1 MILATSL
8 INKVHAQHANT
19 ISIPE
24 TNKKMKMNLQKY
36 WKIKVYKHA
45 YILALLI
52 IAPLWLQ
59 ACGTSNRSKADDSVT
74 ERTMPEIGGEFSAD
88 IEQSKITDNKTE
100 AISNGIN
107 IGIKSITIPEYPKG
121 DYIPFSNC
129 PQDKITKFEFR
140 VENRGADF
148 DKKGKAIFG
157 AVQIKR
163 LSDGMVLL
171 NEEAVL
177 EFKAFTPGWIR
188 FKFDP
193 IDLSQ
198 PGLYEVTVEA
208 YMVDLSAYLKDK
220 SVKPMPLDT
229 DLSDN
234 KVVYVNRVTNNELLA
249 ENSLNR
255 FDFEGMQSTRD
266 LADQGW
272 NFSHL
277 PDSVQISNKGIGGSK
292 AVVIHLHKGD
302 KNKRKLYTPTMAM
315 VENQQVN
322 FQFKL
327 LDAQSGENVTEE
339 LMSSETFKA
348 EVSHQKFCAKGLEV
362 TFKHKVSDA
371 QATED
376 GFFEF
381 RPMPVYQEAGN
392 FRGQIAFIN
401 LSAYPEILLVIDEV
415 IVQAL
420 N

>member
-1 MILATSL
+1 
-8 INKVHAQHANT
+8 
-19 ISIPE
+19 
-24 TNKKMKMNLQKY
+24 MKICTQIYLMT
-36 WKIKVYKHA
+36 
-45 YILALLI
+45 LLV
-52 IAPLWLQ
+52 IAPVWLL
-59 ACGTSNRSKADDSVT
+59 AFGNNGNGNKAEGSDIAET
-74 ERTMPEIGGEFSAD
+74 IGEKEGDFSGAKD
-88 IEQSKITDNKTE
+88 IAYSEITDNETE
-100 AISNGIN
+100 ALAQGIN
-107 IGIKSITIPEYPKG
+107 IGIKSITIPEHPRG
-121 DYIPFSNC
+121 DYVPFSNC
-129 PQDKITKFEFR
+129 PQDQITKFEFR

-163 LSDGMVLL
+163 LADGTVLL

-177 EFKAFTPGWIR
+177 EFRAFTPGWVR
-188 FKFDP
+188 FRFDP

-198 PGLYEVTVEA
+198 AGLYEVTVEA
-208 YMVDLSAYLKDK
+208 YMVDLPAYLKNK
-220 SVKPMPLDT
+220 SVKPKPLDT

-234 KVVYVNRVTNNELLA
+234 KVVYINRVTNDELLA

-255 FDFEGMQSTRD
+255 FDFEGMKSTRD

-292 AVVIHLHKGD
+292 AIAIHLHKGD

-315 VENQQVN
+315 VENEQVN

-327 LDAQSGENVTEE
+327 LDAQSGKDVTEA
-339 LMSSETFKA
+339 LMASEGFRA
-348 EVSHQKFCAKGLEV
+348 EVSVQKICRTGVEV
-362 TFKHKVSDA
+362 TFKHNASDA

-376 GFFEF
+376 GFFSF

>member
-1 MILATSL
+1 M
-8 INKVHAQHANT
+8 K
-19 ISIPE
+19 ISTQIYLM
-24 TNKKMKMNLQKY
+24 T
-36 WKIKVYKHA
+36 
-45 YILALLI
+45 LLV
-52 IAPLWLQ
+52 IAPVWLL
-59 ACGTSNRSKADDSVT
+59 ACGNNGNGNKADGSDIAETIGEKEGGFSGAEDVVY
-74 ERTMPEIGGEFSAD
+74 PE
-88 IEQSKITDNKTE
+88 ITDNETDTL
-100 AISNGIN
+100 AQGIN
-107 IGIKSITIPEYPKG
+107 IGIKYITIPEHPRG
-121 DYIPFSNC
+121 DYVPFSNC
-129 PQDKITKFEFR
+129 PQDQVTKFEFR

-163 LSDGMVLL
+163 LADGTVLL

-177 EFKAFTPGWIR
+177 EFRAFTPGWVR
-188 FKFDP
+188 FRFDP

-198 PGLYEVTVEA
+198 AGLYEVTVEA
-208 YMVDLSAYLKDK
+208 YMVDLPAYLKNK
-220 SVKPMPLDT
+220 SVKPKPLDT

-234 KVVYVNRVTNNELLA
+234 KVVYINRVTNNELLA

-292 AVVIHLHKGD
+292 AIAIHLHKGD
-302 KNKRKLYTPTMAM
+302 KNKRKLYTPTVSM

-348 EVSHQKFCAKGLEV
+348 EVSHQKFCATGLEV

-376 GFFEF
+376 GFFSF
-381 RPMPVYQEAGN
+381 QPMPVYQEPGN

>member
-1 MILATSL
+1 M
-8 INKVHAQHANT
+8 
-19 ISIPE
+19 
-24 TNKKMKMNLQKY
+24 
-36 WKIKVYKHA
+36 KVYTQI
-45 YILALLI
+45 YLLVLLVI
-52 IAPLWLQ
+52 TPLWSL
-59 ACGTSNRSKADDSVT
+59 ACSNNGNRSNADGSTKEKTIRENGGYFSEAKDFVQ
-74 ERTMPEIGGEFSAD
+74 PEIAD
-88 IEQSKITDNKTE
+88 SETE
-100 AISNGIN
+100 VPAQGIN
-107 IGIKSITIPEYPKG
+107 IGIKYITIPEHPRG
-121 DYIPFSNC
+121 DYVPFSNC
-129 PQDKITKFEFR
+129 PQDQVTKFEFR

-163 LSDGMVLL
+163 LSDGTVLL

-177 EFKAFTPGWIR
+177 EFRAFSPGWVR
-188 FKFDP
+188 FRFDP

-198 PGLYEVTVEA
+198 PGLYEVTVES
-208 YMVDLSAYLKDK
+208 YMVDLPAYLKDK
-220 SVKPMPLDT
+220 SMKPTPLDT

-234 KVVYVNRVTNNELLA
+234 KVMYVNRVTNNELLA

-277 PDSVQISNKGIGGSK
+277 PDSVQISNKGTGGSK
-292 AVVIHLHKGD
+292 AIAIHLHKGD
-302 KNKRKLYTPTMAM
+302 KNKRKLYTPTISM

-327 LDAQSGENVTEE
+327 LDAQSGKNVTEE

-376 GFFEF
+376 GFFSF
-381 RPMPVYQEAGN
+381 QPMPVYQEPGN

>member
-1 MILATSL
+1 M
-8 INKVHAQHANT
+8 
-19 ISIPE
+19 
-24 TNKKMKMNLQKY
+24 
-36 WKIKVYKHA
+36 KVYTQI
-45 YILALLI
+45 YLLVLLVI
-52 IAPLWLQ
+52 TPLWSL
-59 ACGTSNRSKADDSVT
+59 ACSNNGNRSNADGSTKEETIRKNGGDFSEAEDFVQ
-74 ERTMPEIGGEFSAD
+74 PEIAD
-88 IEQSKITDNKTE
+88 SETE
-100 AISNGIN
+100 VPAQGIN
-107 IGIKSITIPEYPKG
+107 IGIKYITIPEHPRG
-121 DYIPFSNC
+121 DYVPFSNC
-129 PQDKITKFEFR
+129 PQDQVTKFEFR

-177 EFKAFTPGWIR
+177 EFRAFSPGWVR
-188 FKFDP
+188 FRFDP

-198 PGLYEVTVEA
+198 PGLYEVTVES
-208 YMVDLSAYLKDK
+208 YMVDLPAYLKDK
-220 SVKPMPLDT
+220 SVKPTPLDT

-277 PDSVQISNKGIGGSK
+277 PDSVQISNKGTGGSK
-292 AVVIHLHKGD
+292 AIAIHLHKGD
-302 KNKRKLYTPTMAM
+302 KNKRKLYTPTISM

-327 LDAQSGENVTEE
+327 LDAQSGKNVTEE

-376 GFFEF
+376 GFFSF
-381 RPMPVYQEAGN
+381 QPMPVYQEPGN

>member
-1 MILATSL
+1 MIQLAVFPL
-8 INKVHAQHANT
+8 Y
-19 ISIPE
+19 
-24 TNKKMKMNLQKY
+24 L
-36 WKIKVYKHA
+36 
-45 YILALLI
+45 LA
-52 IAPLWLQ
+52 
-59 ACGTSNRSKADDSVT
+59 CSNNGNRSKADGFGMSETSREKRADFSEAEDFVH
-74 ERTMPEIGGEFSAD
+74 PEITNHE
-88 IEQSKITDNKTE
+88 TE
-100 AISNGIN
+100 ALAQGIN
-107 IGIKSITIPEYPKG
+107 IGIKSITIPEYPRG

-129 PQDKITKFEFR
+129 PQDQITKFEFR

-148 DKKGKAIFG
+148 DKKDKAIFG
-157 AVQIKR
+157 SVQIKR
-163 LSDGMVLL
+163 LSDGTVLL

-177 EFKAFTPGWIR
+177 EFRAFTPGWVR
-188 FKFDP
+188 FRFDP
-193 IDLSQ
+193 IDLSH
-198 PGLYEVTVEA
+198 PGLYEVTVES
-208 YMVDLSAYLKDK
+208 YMVDLPAYLKNK
-220 SVKPMPLDT
+220 SVKPTPLDT

-277 PDSVQISNKGIGGSK
+277 PDSVQILNKGIGGSK
-292 AVVIHLHKGD
+292 AIAIHLHKGD
-302 KNKRKLYTPTMAM
+302 KNKRKLYTPTVSM

-327 LDAQSGENVTEE
+327 LDAQSGKNVTEE

-348 EVSHQKFCAKGLEV
+348 EVSHQKFCATGLEV

>member
-1 MILATSL
+1 MKHCKHHFFMIL
-8 INKVHAQHANT
+8 
-19 ISIPE
+19 
-24 TNKKMKMNLQKY
+24 
-36 WKIKVYKHA
+36 
-45 YILALLI
+45 LAVFPLYLL
-52 IAPLWLQ
+52 
-59 ACGTSNRSKADDSVT
+59 ACSNNGNRSKADGFSMSETSGEKRADFSEAEDFVH
-74 ERTMPEIGGEFSAD
+74 PEITNHE
-88 IEQSKITDNKTE
+88 TE
-100 AISNGIN
+100 ALAQGIN
-107 IGIKSITIPEYPKG
+107 IGIKYITIPEHPRG

-129 PQDKITKFEFR
+129 PQDKVTKFEFR

-193 IDLSQ
+193 INLSQ
-198 PGLYEVTVEA
+198 AGLYEVTVEA
-208 YMVDLSAYLKDK
+208 YMVDLPAYLKDR
-220 SVKPMPLDT
+220 SVKPKPLDT

-277 PDSVQISNKGIGGSK
+277 PDSVQISNKGIRGSR
-292 AVVIHLHKGD
+292 AIAIHLHKGD
-302 KNKRKLYTPTMAM
+302 ENKRKLYTPTMAM

-348 EVSHQKFCAKGLEV
+348 EVSHQKFCRMGVEV
-362 TFKHKVSDA
+362 TLKHKVSDA

>member
-1 MILATSL
+1 M
-8 INKVHAQHANT
+8 
-19 ISIPE
+19 
-24 TNKKMKMNLQKY
+24 
-36 WKIKVYKHA
+36 KVYTQI
-45 YILALLI
+45 YLLVLLVI
-52 IAPLWLQ
+52 TPLWSL
-59 ACGTSNRSKADDSVT
+59 ACSNNGNRSNADGSTKEETIRENGGDFSEAEDFVQ
-74 ERTMPEIGGEFSAD
+74 PEIAD
-88 IEQSKITDNKTE
+88 SETE
-100 AISNGIN
+100 VPAQGIN
-107 IGIKSITIPEYPKG
+107 IGIKYITIPEHPRG

-129 PQDKITKFEFR
+129 PQDKVTKFEFR

-198 PGLYEVTVEA
+198 AGLYEVTVES
-208 YMVDLSAYLKDK
+208 YMVDLPAYLKDR
-220 SVKPMPLDT
+220 SVKPKPLDT

-277 PDSVQISNKGIGGSK
+277 PDSVQISNKGIGGSR
-292 AVVIHLHKGD
+292 AIAIHLHKGD
-302 KNKRKLYTPTMAM
+302 ENKRKLYTPTMAM

-348 EVSHQKFCAKGLEV
+348 EVSHQKFCRMGVEV
-362 TFKHKVSDA
+362 TLKHKVSDA

>member
-1 MILATSL
+1 MIL
-8 INKVHAQHANT
+8 
-19 ISIPE
+19 
-24 TNKKMKMNLQKY
+24 
-36 WKIKVYKHA
+36 
-45 YILALLI
+45 LAVFPLYLL
-52 IAPLWLQ
+52 
-59 ACGTSNRSKADDSVT
+59 ACSNNGNRSKADGFGMSETSGEKRADFSEAEDFVH
-74 ERTMPEIGGEFSAD
+74 PEITNHE
-88 IEQSKITDNKTE
+88 TE
-100 AISNGIN
+100 ALAQGIN
-107 IGIKSITIPEYPKG
+107 IGIKSITIPEYPRG
-121 DYIPFSNC
+121 DYVPFSNC
-129 PQDKITKFEFR
+129 PQDQITKFEFR

-148 DKKGKAIFG
+148 DKKDKAIFG
-157 AVQIKR
+157 SVQIKR
-163 LSDGMVLL
+163 LSDGTVLL

-177 EFKAFTPGWIR
+177 EFRAFTPGWVR
-188 FKFDP
+188 FRFDP
-193 IDLSQ
+193 IDLSH
-198 PGLYEVTVEA
+198 PGLYEVTVES
-208 YMVDLSAYLKDK
+208 YMVDLPAYLKNK
-220 SVKPMPLDT
+220 SVKPTPLDT

-292 AVVIHLHKGD
+292 AIEIHLHKGD
-302 KNKRKLYTPTMAM
+302 KNKRKLYTPTVSM

-327 LDAQSGENVTEE
+327 LDAQSGKNVTEE

-348 EVSHQKFCAKGLEV
+348 EVSHQKFCATGLEV

-376 GFFEF
+376 GFFTF
-381 RPMPVYQEAGN
+381 QPMPVYQEPGN

-401 LSAYPEILLVIDEV
+401 LSAYPEVLLVIDEV